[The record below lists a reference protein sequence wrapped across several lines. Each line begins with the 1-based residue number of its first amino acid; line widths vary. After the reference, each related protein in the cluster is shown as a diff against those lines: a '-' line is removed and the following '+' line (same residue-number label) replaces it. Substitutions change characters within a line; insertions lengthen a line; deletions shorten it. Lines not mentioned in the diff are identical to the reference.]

1 MERVWQW
8 RSVTSWKCSN
18 RECVTME
25 KFFIRV
31 SDAIERVWQ
40 YKECDI
46 RARVANTECGNA

>member
-1 MERVWQW
+1 MAIVECDIMGVY
-8 RSVTSWKCSN
+8 SN